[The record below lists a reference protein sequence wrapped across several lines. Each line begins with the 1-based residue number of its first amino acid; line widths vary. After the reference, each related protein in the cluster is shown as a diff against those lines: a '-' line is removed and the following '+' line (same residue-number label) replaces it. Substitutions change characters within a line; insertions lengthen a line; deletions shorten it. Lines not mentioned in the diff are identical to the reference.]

1 MPVIGTSV
9 KRLRGSRVARRT
21 VLAAAFL
28 VLPAVRSLPAVAADD
43 PTAVATIS
51 SFYDVLLSVMKDGPS
66 LGFNGRRE
74 RLAPA
79 IHRTF
84 DLPLMT
90 RLMVGPQWV
99 GLTAGQQQQLVTAF
113 SDFSVATYANR
124 FDDFSGERFQVAA
137 NTAPSPEGTVVTT
150 KMIKGDGD
158 SVEIDYLM
166 HQSAGSWQIIDV
178 YLSGTVSELATRR
191 SEFSSVLRR
200 GGPDALVDLLQ
211 KKTLQLRG

>member
-1 MPVIGTSV
+1 MTRRCEAMPVTGTSV
-9 KRLRGSRVARRT
+9 KRLHGNTVARRT

-28 VLPAVRSLPAVAADD
+28 VLPAVRSLP
-43 PTAVATIS
+43 AVATIS

-99 GLTAGQQQQLVTAF
+99 GLTAGQQQQLVAAF

-166 HQSAGSWQIIDV
+166 HQSAGSWQIID
-178 YLSGTVSELATRR
+178 R
-191 SEFSSVLRR
+191 S
-200 GGPDALVDLLQ
+200 
-211 KKTLQLRG
+211 

>member
-1 MPVIGTSV
+1 MTRRCEAMPVTGTSV
-9 KRLRGSRVARRT
+9 KRLHGNTVARRT

-51 SFYDVLLSVMKDGPS
+51 SFYDVLLSVMKEGPS

-79 IHRTF
+79 VHRTF

-99 GLTAGQQQQLVTAF
+99 SLTPTQQQQLVAAF

-124 FDDFSGERFQVAA
+124 FDDFSGERFQVAPDA
-137 NTAPSPEGTVVTT
+137 MPTSEGTIVKT
-150 KMIKGDGD
+150 KMIKSDGEP
-158 SVEIDYLM
+158 VQIDYLM
-166 HQSAGSWQIIDV
+166 H
-178 YLSGTVSELATRR
+178 E
-191 SEFSSVLRR
+191 
-200 GGPDALVDLLQ
+200 
-211 KKTLQLRG
+211 